1 MDLYICEKQSLATA
15 VAENLG
21 QYSKRDGYYV
31 VNGDC
36 VAWLRGHVLGLNLPE
51 DYKNPE
57 QDFLN
62 PPQVLPIVPKVWT
75 KKVLVPKN
83 YNIVR
88 QLLKQAST
96 VINVGDPDREGQL
109 LVDEVLEQLQNKLPT
124 KRLFVN
130 AMDSTTV
137 KRALASMEDNADP
150 KNRQMYLSALARQY
164 TDWLI
169 GMNGSRL
176 YRNRTQEKVNI
187 GRVKIPMLALVARR
201 NEQIENFV
209 SVQYYQL
216 RATFQTAK
224 QQEFTALWQIPED
237 CPKLDEEGRL
247 LDKGIAEA
255 CAAKIQG
262 QPGLVTEI
270 TQKKGT
276 NSAPLPF
283 SLSTLQ
289 RAAGPKLGFSPA
301 KTLEVAQRLY
311 ERKLLTYPRS
321 DSNYLP
327 ASQFKD
333 APRILANLQ
342 QSGDKELAQWSAGAN
357 PSLKSYAY
365 NTKKV
370 SAHHAIIPTLERA
383 DLTKLQADEARLYQL
398 VAKRFIL
405 QFYPLHKFEQTT
417 ATILCAEESFIAKG
431 KVVTQ
436 EGWKAIERIPDK
448 NEEEESKELPQL
460 TKGEQVQE
468 QQAEVVEK
476 KTTPPAHFTQ
486 DTLIGALTNAYKYVQ
501 DPSLKE
507 VIKDIKGIG
516 TEATRSSIMEELIK
530 LGMLQEVKAKKKKE
544 LFVSAAV
551 KKLLPLLPT
560 TLTYPDQTALMELDL
575 DKIASGELTL
585 EEYMAKQIAYIQSL
599 VGEPVTCPICG
610 KGTLVKRINSK
621 DQSSFWSCNKYPE
634 CKATF
639 SNVADKPLI
648 TKCPQCG
655 KGYLR
660 RLHGRSG
667 DFFGCSNYPE
677 CKATYEAYKGK
688 PFIYQCPVCHQGRLI
703 MHHNQG
709 GYWAQCNNPACGKG
723 YRVPEEYLGFPDEKK

>member
-21 QYSKRDGYYV
+21 QYSKRDGYYL
-31 VNGDC
+31 VNGHC
-36 VAWLRGHVLGLNLPE
+36 VAWLRGHILGLYLPE

-62 PPQVLPIVPKVWT
+62 PPQALPLVPKIWT

-83 YNIVR
+83 YHTVR
-88 QLLKQAST
+88 QLLKQANT

-124 KRLFVN
+124 KRLFIN

-137 KRALASMEDNADP
+137 KRALASMEDNAAP

-176 YRNRTQEKVNI
+176 YRHTLKKKVNI

-201 NEQIENFV
+201 NEQIDNFV
-209 SVQYYQL
+209 SIQYYQL
-216 RATFQTAK
+216 RATFQNE
-224 QQEFTALWQIPED
+224 QGQDFTALWQIPEA
-237 CPKLDEEGRL
+237 CPQLDEEGRL
-247 LDKGIAEA
+247 LDRTVAEA

-262 QPGLVTEI
+262 QPGSITEVT
-270 TQKKGT
+270 KKNGT

-301 KTLEVAQRLY
+301 KTLDVAQRLY
-311 ERKLLTYPRS
+311 EKKIVTYPRS

-327 ASQFKD
+327 TSQFQD

-342 QSGDKELAQWSAGAN
+342 QCKDGDLEKWSAGAN
-357 PSLKSYAY
+357 PKLKSYAY

-370 SAHHAIIPTLERA
+370 SAHHAIIPTLEKV
-383 DLTKLQADEARLYQL
+383 DLTKLQADEAKLYQMI
-398 VAKRFIL
+398 AKRFIL
-405 QFYPLHKFEQTT
+405 QFYPVHKFEQTT
-417 ATILCAEESFIAKG
+417 AIVRCAEEDFVAKG

-448 NEEEESKELPQL
+448 NEDEEGKELPKL
-460 TKGEQVQE
+460 TKGQRVEE

-476 KTTPPAHFTQ
+476 KTTPPARFTQ
-486 DTLIGALTNAYKYVQ
+486 DTLIGALTNAHKFVQ
-501 DPSLKE
+501 NAELKE

-530 LGMLQEVKAKKKKE
+530 LGILQEVKSKKKKE
-544 LFVSAAV
+544 LFVSEAV
-551 KKLLPLLPT
+551 KELLPLLPT

-575 DKIASGELTL
+575 DKIASGDLSL
-585 EEYMAKQIAYIQSL
+585 EEYMAKQVDYIQSL
-599 VGEPVTCPICG
+599 VGVPVTCPVCG
-610 KGTLVKRINSK
+610 KGTLRKRVNSK
-621 DQSSFWSCNKYPE
+621 DQSIFWSCDKYPE

-639 SNVADKPLI
+639 SDVGGEPLV
-648 TKCPQCG
+648 TPCPQCG

-660 RLHGRSG
+660 RLHGRNG

-677 CKATYEAYKGK
+677 CHTTYEAYKGK
-688 PFIYQCPVCHQGRLI
+688 PFVYQCPVCQQGQLI
-703 MHHNQG
+703 LHHNG
-709 GYWAQCNNPACGKG
+709 AGSWAQCNNPSCGKG
-723 YRVPEEYLGFPDEKK
+723 YRVPEEHLGFPEEKK